1 MNVDSS
7 GNPVKQLQQKLI
19 RDTRAQVRERYFT
32 VRILPM
38 LVMWAL
44 LWASVTCLLADAIS
58 LAVAIIAFCG
68 VTVGIVVWLDQRA
81 VDAADAG

>member
-1 MNVDSS
+1 
-7 GNPVKQLQQKLI
+7 
-19 RDTRAQVRERYFT
+19 
-32 VRILPM
+32 M

>member
-1 MNVDSS
+1 
-7 GNPVKQLQQKLI
+7 
-19 RDTRAQVRERYFT
+19 
-32 VRILPM
+32 
-38 LVMWAL
+38 
-44 LWASVTCLLADAIS
+44 LLADAIS